1 MGAQFP
7 EIRNIKVLNAD
18 LHDTEGHLENVEL
31 LLDLDYRGNFHLSID
46 ADMVL
51 GKKGF
56 LSIKGIYLLI
66 QADSIGQFSIN
77 LIFQS
82 IIFRDWLDCISR
94 ESLTRIGRCAS

>member
-1 MGAQFP
+1 MDLGAQFP

-31 LLDLDYRGNFHLSID
+31 LLDLDYHGNFHLSID

-56 LSIKGIYLLI
+56 LSIKGTAKELCTIC
-66 QADSIGQFSIN
+66 N
-77 LIFQS
+77 LN
-82 IIFRDWLDCISR
+82 
-94 ESLTRIGRCAS
+94 EV

>member
-18 LHDTEGHLENVEL
+18 LHDTEGHLENIEL
-31 LLDLDYRGNFHLSID
+31 LLDLDYHGNFHLSID

-56 LSIKGIYLLI
+56 LSIKGTAKELCTIC
-66 QADSIGQFSIN
+66 N
-77 LIFQS
+77 LN
-82 IIFRDWLDCISR
+82 
-94 ESLTRIGRCAS
+94 EV